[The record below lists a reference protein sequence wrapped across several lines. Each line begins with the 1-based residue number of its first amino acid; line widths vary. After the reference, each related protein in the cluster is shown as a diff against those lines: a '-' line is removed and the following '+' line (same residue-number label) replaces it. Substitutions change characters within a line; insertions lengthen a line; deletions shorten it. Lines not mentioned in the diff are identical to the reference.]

1 MAQFNGKWEIECS
14 ENFGDYMTAIGMLLF
29 HLLFSCNKVL
39 KISFEQVK
47 NASLEFLFRIS
58 RDSQVIQMML

>member
-29 HLLFSCNKVL
+29 HLLFSCNKVFT
-39 KISFEQVK
+39 ISFEQVK